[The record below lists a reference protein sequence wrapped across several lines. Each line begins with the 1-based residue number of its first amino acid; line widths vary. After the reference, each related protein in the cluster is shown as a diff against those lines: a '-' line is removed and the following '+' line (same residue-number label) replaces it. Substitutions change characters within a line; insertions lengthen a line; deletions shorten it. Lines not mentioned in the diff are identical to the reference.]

1 MNCIILISSPGAG
14 KGTVSQYIKDNY
26 NIDHIS
32 TGNLLRKKSETS
44 KEIKDVLDKGLFVDD
59 NTLINVLEEGA
70 DKLTLA
76 DMNEES
82 ANMLALQT
90 RQQLAINSLS
100 LASQAAQSVLALF

>member
-44 KEIKDVLDKGLFVDD
+44 KEMKPGIATLLPCFNSLTITSKNELMKFADCAFEQPTFEATSSINIVFVQ
-59 NTLINVLEEGA
+59 IFI
-70 DKLTLA
+70 
-76 DMNEES
+76 
-82 ANMLALQT
+82 
-90 RQQLAINSLS
+90 AINIKTVCL
-100 LASQAAQSVLALF
+100 